1 MSALNEIKQCLS
13 QTTEHGK
20 GSTSEVL
27 IEQLLNI
34 SQINKKDGEYKNDN
48 IPHNEISLRKSVIS
62 FLNRELDAL
71 IEAKDD
77 DAVFNHYLETV
88 RWIIRLGRVLT
99 TRDEQNPKK
108 KHFGKRF

>member
-1 MSALNEIKQCLS
+1 MSALNEIKQYLS
-13 QTTEHGK
+13 QTTEYGK
-20 GSTSEVL
+20 GSPSKYL

-34 SQINKKDGEYKNDN
+34 SQIDKKAKFGRYRNDN
-48 IPHNEISLRKSVIS
+48 IPHNEINLRKSVIS

-77 DAVFNHYLETV
+77 DAVFNHYIETV

-99 TRDEQNPKK
+99 TKDEQKPK
-108 KHFGKRF
+108 